1 MASASDTRE
10 QSYTDRLRQQ
20 GSVWWKRL
28 LDVQRPYRW
37 NLRRMRLGFV
47 LDVGCGLGRNLAN
60 LGGKG
65 AAVGVDHNASSV
77 AEARSRGF
85 EAYLPG
91 ELEASEHARPG
102 RFDALLFS
110 HVLEHMTAAQAEA
123 LVRSYLP
130 YLRPGGRVVMITPQ
144 EAGFRSDPTHVELVD
159 LDGLARL
166 AGALGLRVLER
177 SSFPFPRPVGQVFR
191 YNEFV
196 VVAEK
201 AA

>member
-1 MASASDTRE
+1 MATASDTRT
-10 QSYTDRLRQQ
+10 QSYTDRLRRQ

-37 NLRRMRLGFV
+37 NLRRMKLGFV

-65 AAVGVDHNASSV
+65 AAVGVDHNSASV

-85 EAYLPG
+85 EAYLP
-91 ELEASEHARPG
+91 EDLEASEHARPG

-123 LVRSYLP
+123 LLRSYLP
-130 YLRPGGRVVMITPQ
+130 YLRTGGRVVMITPQ
-144 EAGFRSDPTHVELVD
+144 EAGFHSDPTHVELVD
-159 LDGLARL
+159 LDGLERL
-166 AGALGLRVLER
+166 ARAAGLRVLER
-177 SSFPFPRPVGQVFR
+177 SSFPFPRPVGRVFR